1 MLLIL
6 ILMLIIIMRLENSD
20 QRDCPSRCDR
30 GWVEGCRYSR
40 QSSASLASSV
50 DVGEEVQ
57 TYEPCETCGGMGF
70 ITREHLREYLM
81 ERMG

>member
-1 MLLIL
+1 ML
-6 ILMLIIIMRLENSD
+6 IMRLENSD
-20 QRDCPSRCDR
+20 QRDCPNSGCDR

-40 QSSASLASSV
+40 QSSASSA